1 MKLGTSV
8 QGGENMANTKA
19 AVKRA
24 RQSREQNLR
33 NRMVKSHLKRAVK
46 GFYQSVDGND
56 AEAAREAYL
65 AASRVIDK
73 AASKG
78 VIHKNTAA
86 RKKSRLAQV
95 LKSQAS

>member
-1 MKLGTSV
+1 
-8 QGGENMANTKA
+8 MANTKA

-33 NRMVKSHLKRAVK
+33 NRRVKSHLKKTVK
-46 GFYQSVDGND
+46 GFYQSVDAGD
-56 AEAAREAYL
+56 AQAARDAYL

-86 RKKSRLAQV
+86 RKKSRLAQA
-95 LKSQAS
+95 LKRQAS

>member
-1 MKLGTSV
+1 
-8 QGGENMANTKA
+8 MANTKA

-33 NRMVKSHLKRAVK
+33 NRRVKSHLKRAVK

-65 AASRVIDK
+65 AASRMIDK

-86 RKKSRLAQV
+86 RKKSRLAQA
-95 LKSQAS
+95 LKNQAS